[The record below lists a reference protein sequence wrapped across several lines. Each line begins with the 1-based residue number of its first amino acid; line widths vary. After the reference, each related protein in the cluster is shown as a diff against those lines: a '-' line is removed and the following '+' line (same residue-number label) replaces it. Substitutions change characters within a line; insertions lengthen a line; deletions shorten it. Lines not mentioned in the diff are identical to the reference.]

1 MRRRTPG
8 SDRAAAAAA
17 TVGSMHGLT
26 DRERYRF
33 DLDGF
38 VVRRGV
44 LSSRELT
51 ELNRAVDALKVPTPG
66 DSIASQRFNGHL
78 TRAEVFRDL
87 LDHDSTLGIVA
98 DLCGPMVRL
107 DHAYGLIM
115 SPGTRGL
122 DLHGG
127 GTPHDPSQFYEAR
140 DGRMYNGLV
149 AVQWALV
156 DQLAANG
163 GLCCVPGSHRA
174 AFALPSDS
182 ADMAHHIEL
191 AAGDLMVFTE
201 ALTHGTTTWHGPH
214 QRRSLFYKYAP
225 GHMAW
230 GNDYQRFADLTR
242 RLTERQRRL
251 IQPPSIYPHERV
263 S

>member
-1 MRRRTPG
+1 M
-8 SDRAAAAAA
+8 D
-17 TVGSMHGLT
+17 GLT

-38 VVRRGV
+38 VIRRGV
-44 LSSRELT
+44 LSTRELT

-66 DSIASQRFNGHL
+66 ESIGSQRFNGHL
-78 TRAEVFRDL
+78 ARAEVLRNL
-87 LDHDSTLGIVA
+87 LDHDSALGIVS

-107 DHAYGLIM
+107 DHAYGLVM

-122 DLHGG
+122 GLHGG
-127 GTPHDPSQFYEAR
+127 GTPHDPSQFYEVR
-140 DGRMYNGLV
+140 GGRMYNGLV

-156 DQLAANG
+156 DQLAPHG

-174 AFALPSDS
+174 AFPLPPDAS
-182 ADMAHHIEL
+182 DMARHIEL
-191 AAGDLMVFTE
+191 SAGDLMVFTE

-251 IQPPSIYPHERV
+251 IQPPSIYPHDSV
-263 S
+263 T